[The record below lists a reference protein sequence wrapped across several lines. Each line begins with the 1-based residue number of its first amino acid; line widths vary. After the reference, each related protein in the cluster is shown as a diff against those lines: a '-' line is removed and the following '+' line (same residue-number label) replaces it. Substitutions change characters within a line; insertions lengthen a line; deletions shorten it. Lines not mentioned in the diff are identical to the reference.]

1 MELEEAAGDTPRD
14 LGDVRVLLDR
24 PPLLSLFREELR
36 HGEGSK
42 DAESPG
48 PPSFPKAF
56 SCFVFFLLFAPP
68 FFRPRFFE
76 VCWGGAAAASD
87 GMGGR
92 TATAAVSAATADAR
106 LVARGERGEIHYSE
120 IVWIYYATTSHVR
133 ALN

>member
-1 MELEEAAGDTPRD
+1 MEEAAGDAPRD
-14 LGDVRVLLDR
+14 LADVRVLLAR

-36 HGEGSK
+36 REGSK
-42 DAESPG
+42 DAEPPG
-48 PPSFPKAF
+48 PPSFSKAF
-56 SCFVFFLLFAPP
+56 SCFVFFLLFDPP

-76 VCWGGAAAASD
+76 VRWGGAAAAAD